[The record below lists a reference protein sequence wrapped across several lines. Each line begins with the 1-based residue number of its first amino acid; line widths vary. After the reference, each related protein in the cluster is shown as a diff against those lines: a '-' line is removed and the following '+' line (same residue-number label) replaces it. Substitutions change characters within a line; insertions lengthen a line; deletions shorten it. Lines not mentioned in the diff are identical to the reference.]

1 MTVYLRS
8 GESQEHL
15 LRRFRKAVAKSG
27 IRKDVRKKR
36 WFISKSEQR
45 RQAKARAIRRARRRL
60 NRRNRHR
67 RRRR

>member
-15 LRRFRKAVAKSG
+15 LRRFRKEVSKSG
-27 IRKDVRKKR
+27 VLKAVRKKR
-36 WFISKSEQR
+36 WFVSKSEQR

-60 NRRNRHR
+60 NRRNRR
-67 RRRR
+67 RRRRR

>member
-15 LRRFRKAVAKSG
+15 LRRFRKEVSKSG
-27 IRKDVRKKR
+27 VLKAVRKKR
-36 WFISKSEQR
+36 WFVSKSEQR

-60 NRRNRHR
+60 NRRNRR
-67 RRRR
+67 RRSRR